1 MNDSNQMNTQEDN
14 SIDVIQILKQLWD
27 GRNFI
32 VKTSAYKRN

>member
-27 GRNFI
+27 GRNL
-32 VKTSAYKRN
+32 S